1 MEKNIH
7 RFNKEFIKS
16 HDEVSDKGYILQ
28 IDVEYPKNLYNLHS
42 DLSFSPEK
50 MKTKLNGPEKL
61 TCNIHNKKNYVVHI
75 KALKQ
80 ALNHG
85 LIFRKV
91 D

>member
-1 MEKNIH
+1 MEKKIH

-42 DLSFSPEK
+42 DLSFSPGK

-61 TCNIHNKKNYVVHI
+61 ACNIHNKKNYVVHI